1 MLLWRIGIFLLCL
14 VQLQLQVSSKLS
26 LFPNLRLSLL
36 ENRLSSASLL
46 NDAAISVG
54 VSSPWN
60 APAFMWRLAWL
71 IHSKAL
77 PLLHFFDKCA
87 PKDTHVN
94 LSVLWWKAISG
105 NRIFNR
111 FLYDKKVAYDLL
123 PSFTRFIVHFPF
135 CYLYPNLHHANV
147 AIRTVFMDNRLND
160 ELSKQDD
167 DNVMVVVLGGG
178 FDTRALRYL
187 NHKNKSNIEFYEI
200 DLPEVVRQKSS
211 MLSRFIKRRGLDT
224 KVPQLLPVNLND
236 IELLKQQLKTIYSSA
251 AKSKKPTR
259 FIFMA
264 EAVLMYVKPENSL
277 LVLKS
282 CKDTCLEHYRNN
294 GVELP
299 VSFILADRLPLK
311 NIKIDDT
318 DPHLEKAAV
327 QQQLDNLGFNVIN
340 LQLKPG
346 RARHMVHAVVK

>member
-111 FLYDKKVAYDLL
+111 FL
-123 PSFTRFIVHFPF
+123 
-135 CYLYPNLHHANV
+135 
-147 AIRTVFMDNRLND
+147 
-160 ELSKQDD
+160 
-167 DNVMVVVLGGG
+167 
-178 FDTRALRYL
+178 
-187 NHKNKSNIEFYEI
+187 
-200 DLPEVVRQKSS
+200 
-211 MLSRFIKRRGLDT
+211 
-224 KVPQLLPVNLND
+224 
-236 IELLKQQLKTIYSSA
+236 
-251 AKSKKPTR
+251 
-259 FIFMA
+259 
-264 EAVLMYVKPENSL
+264 
-277 LVLKS
+277 
-282 CKDTCLEHYRNN
+282 
-294 GVELP
+294 
-299 VSFILADRLPLK
+299 
-311 NIKIDDT
+311 
-318 DPHLEKAAV
+318 
-327 QQQLDNLGFNVIN
+327 
-340 LQLKPG
+340 
-346 RARHMVHAVVK
+346 